1 MSQSKRLQAIGP
13 GILFASTAIG
23 VSHLV
28 QSTQAGAQYGWGLL
42 WAILMANLLKYPFFE
57 YGTRYTS
64 VTGKSTIEG
73 YRTLGKTPLRIYFMV
88 AVLSMGFVTAAV
100 GFVTAGFMQNLL
112 GIDWPVLAPVL
123 LFACCGVLLVS
134 GKYQTLDRLIKVLGM
149 VLVVTT
155 LITFVA
161 VLIKGPQGNIHFS
174 KAFEFPT
181 SGMGVFFLLA
191 LMGWMP
197 TAVDI
202 SAWSSLW
209 LLEKQKTSGVKIS
222 KKDALFDFNL
232 GYIITSVLAICF
244 LILGAYV
251 IYGTDKTLPNGAAAF
266 ANGVIGLY
274 TNSLGDWSYAMIAA
288 CAFSIMFST
297 CITVIDGYARA
308 VKTSIE
314 VLKSED
320 FNITGGKSKNTYN
333 GLSYGFFIALT
344 SVAGLSLI
352 FLFNNI
358 QWGMKGLVNVATTT
372 SFLIAPIIAIYNHRL
387 VSKKRIGKDAPPI
400 WIRLISYAGHVFL
413 WGFTAYFLWVTF
425 W

>member
-1 MSQSKRLQAIGP
+1 MNTSSRLKALGP

-42 WAILMANLLKYPFFE
+42 WAVLLANLLKYPFFE

-64 VTGKSTIEG
+64 STGKSTIEG
-73 YRTLGKTPLRIYFMV
+73 YGTLGKTPLRIYLVV
-88 AVLSMGFVTAAV
+88 AVISMGFVTAAV

-112 GIDWPVLAPVL
+112 DIDWPILAPIL
-123 LFACCGVLLVS
+123 LFVFCGALLVS
-134 GKYQTLDRLIKVLGM
+134 GRYQTLDRLIKILGM
-149 VLVVTT
+149 VLVITT
-155 LITFVA
+155 LITFIA
-161 VLIKGPQGNIHFS
+161 VLIKGPQGPIESS

-232 GYIITSVLAICF
+232 GYIITSLLAICF

-251 IYGTDKTLPNGAAAF
+251 IYGTDNTLPNGAAAF

-314 VLKSED
+314 VLKSTNSD
-320 FNITGGKSKNTYN
+320 SPKKLK
-333 GLSYGFFIALT
+333 GLSYTFYIVLT
-344 SVAGLSLI
+344 SLAGLALI
-352 FLFNNI
+352 FIFTNSP
-358 QWGMKGLVNVATTT
+358 WGMKGLVNVATTT
-372 SFLIAPIIAIYNHRL
+372 SFLVAPIIAIYNHRL
-387 VSKKRIGKDAPPI
+387 VSKKRIGNDAPPA
-400 WIRLISYAGHVFL
+400 WIRMISYAGHVFL
-413 WGFTAYFLWVTF
+413 WGFTAYFLWIQVEG
-425 W
+425 WVN